1 MALRLR
7 RGTDAE
13 RLLVTPL
20 EGELVYTTDTKKI
33 FAGDGTTIG
42 GTEIAGLNSV
52 VADTTPQLGGN
63 LDLNS
68 KNIVGISNI
77 TIDGTVTAPQFE
89 GNILADDSTLVFNS
103 ATQALKIVNLDIS
116 GDVDLTESTNKL
128 DVFSNHASTSS
139 NIVLHRSK
147 GTKAS
152 PTALVDNDNI
162 FGIKFVGHDGSNYVG
177 GASIVANVDGTVAST
192 KVPAELLFKITNA
205 SGTERTPVR
214 IAADSSIYLAGVGGS
229 NVVQLDN
236 TSLSVYSVGSGNS
249 SRGINHY
256 RSRGTTAGPVVVN
269 KGDAVYVHDYQ
280 AYDGSTYPRV
290 VQTRVNVGTADIS
303 TGKMSGRYRIR
314 VADGTGAEKT
324 YFDIR
329 GAENLVRVYENFETL
344 LNARLGDVNVFQNK
358 IFANNSN
365 QDLEISASGTGDVV
379 VSGGLRSDGV
389 KLEGNTI
396 KTTDSN
402 APLELSAS
410 GTGIVSAT
418 NLHALNY
425 MQLPVYANNTARD
438 SAISSPNAGMIV
450 FNTTGT
456 KFQGYTGAAWVDLN

>member
-1 MALRLR
+1 M
-7 RGTDAE
+7 
-13 RLLVTPL
+13 
-20 EGELVYTTDTKKI
+20 
-33 FAGDGTTIG
+33 
-42 GTEIAGLNSV
+42 
-52 VADTTPQLGGN
+52 
-63 LDLNS
+63 
-68 KNIVGISNI
+68 
-77 TIDGTVTAPQFE
+77 
-89 GNILADDSTLVFNS
+89 
-103 ATQALKIVNLDIS
+103 
-116 GDVDLTESTNKL
+116 
-128 DVFSNHASTSS
+128 
-139 NIVLHRSK
+139 
-147 GTKAS
+147 
-152 PTALVDNDNI
+152 
-162 FGIKFVGHDGSNYVG
+162 
-177 GASIVANVDGTVAST
+177 
-192 KVPAELLFKITNA
+192 
-205 SGTERTPVR
+205 
-214 IAADSSIYLAGVGGS
+214 
-229 NVVQLDN
+229 
-236 TSLSVYSVGSGNS
+236 
-249 SRGINHY
+249 
-256 RSRGTTAGPVVVN
+256 
-269 KGDAVYVHDYQ
+269 HDYQ

-290 VQTRVNVGTADIS
+290 VQTRVNVGTANIS

-329 GAENLVRVYENFETL
+329 GAENLVRIYENFETL

-418 NLHALNY
+418 NLTAVNY
-425 MQLPVYANNTARD
+425 MQLPIYANNTARD
-438 SAISSPNAGMIV
+438 SAISSPNAGMII

>member
-33 FAGDGTTIG
+33 FVGDGTTIG
-42 GTEIAGLNSV
+42 GTLVAGLNSV
-52 VADTTPQLGGN
+52 LADTTPQLGGN

-68 KNIVGISNI
+68 NNITGIGNI
-77 TIDGTVTAPQFE
+77 TIDGTITAPQFE

-103 ATQALKIVNLDIS
+103 STQSLKISNLEIS

-139 NIVLHRSK
+139 NIVLNRSK

-162 FGIKFVGHDGSNYVG
+162 FGIKFVGHDGANYVG
-177 GASIVANVDGTVAST
+177 GASIISDVDGTVSSG
-192 KVPAELLFKITNA
+192 KVPGDLSFKVTNA
-205 SGTERTPVR
+205 SGAELTP
-214 IAADSSIYLAGVGGS
+214 IKL
-229 NVVQLDN
+229 
-236 TSLSVYSVGSGNS
+236 NS
-249 SRGINHY
+249 SGVIATNTRIQNFETSEFYSIGNQANARGIDRY
-256 RSRGTTAGPVVVN
+256 RSRGSVAVPLVN
-269 KGDAVYVHDYQ
+269 NQNDLLYQ
-280 AYDGSTYPRV
+280 DRFFGYDGSGYKLVART
-290 VQTRVNVGTADIS
+290 QGMVGASAIS
-303 TGKMSGRYRIR
+303 TGIMSGRYRIR
-314 VADGTGAEKT
+314 ATDAAGVEKT
-324 YFDIR
+324 FFDVR
-329 GAENLVRVYENFETL
+329 GQDNKIQVRSDFEIPEFAL
-344 LNARLGDVNVFQNK
+344 AVGGVKVFQNR
-358 IFANNSN
+358 IFGTDSN
-365 QDLEISASGTGDVV
+365 ADLEIEASGTGDVV
-379 VSGGLRSDGV
+379 VSGGLRADGI
-389 KLEGNTI
+389 KLEGNTL
-396 KTTDSN
+396 KTVDSN
-402 APLELSAS
+402 APLEISAS

>member
-33 FAGDGTTIG
+33 FVGDGTTIG
-42 GTEIAGLNSV
+42 GTLVAGLNSV
-52 VADTTPQLGGN
+52 LADTTPQLGGN

-68 KNIVGISNI
+68 KNITGIGNI

-89 GNILADDSTLVFNS
+89 GNILADDSTLIFNS
-103 ATQALKIVNLDIS
+103 ATQSLKITNLEIS
-116 GDVDLTESTNKL
+116 GDLDLTESTNKL
-128 DVFSNHASTSS
+128 DVFSNHSSTSS
-139 NIVLHRSK
+139 NIILHRSK

-162 FGIKFVGHDGSNYVG
+162 FGIKFVGHDGASYAG
-177 GASIVANVDGTVAST
+177 GASIISDVDGTVSSG
-192 KVPAELLFKITNA
+192 KVPGDLSFKVTNA
-205 SGTERTPVR
+205 SGNEICPLKISADGTLSTYYA
-214 IAADSSIYLAGVGGS
+214 IKHYDSSTYYSTG
-229 NVVQLDN
+229 N
-236 TSLSVYSVGSGNS
+236 TANARSIE
-249 SRGINHY
+249 RY
-256 RSRGTTAGPVVVN
+256 RSRGGNVN
-269 KGDAVYVHDYQ
+269 NPQVNNQNDLVYQDRYH
-280 AYDGSTYPRV
+280 AYDGSAYKLIVRT
-290 VQTRVNVGTADIS
+290 QGMVGASAIS
-303 TGKMSGRYRIR
+303 TGVMSGRYRIR
-314 VADGTGAEKT
+314 ATDAAGVEKT
-324 YFDIR
+324 FFDVR
-329 GAENLVRVYENFETL
+329 GQDNKIQVRSDFEIPEFAL
-344 LNARLGDVNVFQNK
+344 AVGGVKVFQNR
-358 IFANNSN
+358 IFGTDSN
-365 QDLEISASGTGDVV
+365 ADLEIEASGTGDVV
-379 VSGGLRSDGV
+379 VSGGLRADGI
-389 KLEGNTI
+389 KLEGNTL
-396 KTTDSN
+396 KTVDSN
-402 APLELSAS
+402 APLEISAS

>member
-33 FAGDGTTIG
+33 FVGDGTTIG
-42 GTEIAGLNSV
+42 GTLVAGLNSV
-52 VADTTPQLGGN
+52 LADTTPQLGGN

-68 KNIVGISNI
+68 KNITGIGNI

-116 GDVDLTESTNKL
+116 GDVDLTEATNKL
-128 DVFSNHASTSS
+128 DVFSNHSSTSS
-139 NIVLHRSK
+139 NIVLNRSK

-162 FGIKFVGHDGSNYVG
+162 FGIKFVGHDGTSYTG
-177 GASIVANVDGTVAST
+177 GASIISDIDGTVST
-192 KVPAELLFKITNA
+192 GNVPGDLSFKVTNS
-205 SGTERTPVR
+205 SGTELTPLK
-214 IAADSSIYLAGVGGS
+214 INSSGIIET
-229 NVVQLDN
+229 N
-236 TSLSVYSVGSGNS
+236 TQVNNFNSTFFYSVGSGSNARS
-249 SRGINHY
+249 IERY
-256 RSRGTTAGPVVVN
+256 RSRGSVASPLVVN
-269 KGDAVYVHDYQ
+269 ANDLIYQ
-280 AYDGSTYPRV
+280 DKYYGYDGTTHKMV
-290 VQTRVNVGTADIS
+290 VRTQGMVGSSSIS
-303 TGKMSGRYRIR
+303 SGVMSGRFRIR
-314 VADGTGAEKT
+314 ATDSAGTEKT
-324 YFDIR
+324 FFDVR
-329 GAENLVRVYENFETL
+329 GHDNKIQVRSDLEIPQFALEVGGV
-344 LNARLGDVNVFQNK
+344 RVFQNR
-358 IFANNSN
+358 IFGVDSN
-365 QDLEISASGTGDVV
+365 ADLEMEASGTGDVV
-379 VSGGLRSDGV
+379 ISGGLRADGI
-389 KLEGNTI
+389 KLEGNTL
-396 KTTDSN
+396 KTVDSN
-402 APLELSAS
+402 APLEISAS

-438 SAISSPNAGMIV
+438 SAISSPNAGMLV

>member
-7 RGTDAE
+7 RGTNAE

-68 KNIVGISNI
+68 QNITGIGNI
-77 TIDGTVTAPQFE
+77 TIDGTITAPQFE

-103 ATQALKIVNLDIS
+103 ATQALAITDLTIS
-116 GDVDLTESTNKL
+116 GDVDLTEATNKL

-139 NIVLHRSK
+139 NIVLNRSK

-152 PTALVDNDNI
+152 PTALSDNDNI
-162 FGIKFVGHDGSNYVG
+162 FGIKFVGHDGTSYTG
-177 GASIVANVDGTVAST
+177 GASIISDIDGTVST
-192 KVPAELLFKITNA
+192 GNVPADLSFKVTNS
-205 SGTERTPVR
+205 SGTELTP
-214 IAADSSIYLAGVGGS
+214 IKLNSSGVIET
-229 NVVQLDN
+229 N
-236 TSLSVYSVGSGNS
+236 TQVNNFESSFFYSVGNS
-249 SRGINHY
+249 SNARSIERY
-256 RSRGTTAGPVVVN
+256 RSRGSVAAPVVN
-269 KGDAVYVHDYQ
+269 NQNDLIYQ
-280 AYDGSTYPRV
+280 DKYYGYDGAAHKMV
-290 VQTRVNVGTADIS
+290 VRTQGMVGASSIS
-303 TGKMSGRYRIR
+303 SGVMSGRYRVR
-314 VADGTGAEKT
+314 LTDASGTEKT
-324 YFDIR
+324 YLDIR
-329 GAENLVRVYENFETL
+329 GNDDKIQVR
-344 LNARLGDVNVFQNK
+344 
-358 IFANNSN
+358 S
-365 QDLEISASGTGDVV
+365 DLEIPQFSLVVGGIKYFENRIVGLDSNADIEIQASGTGDVV
-379 VSGGLRSDGV
+379 VSGGLRSDGI
-389 KLEGNTI
+389 KFEGNTI

-418 NLHALNY
+418 NLTALNY

-438 SAISSPNAGMIV
+438 SAISSPNAGMLI
-450 FNTTGT
+450 FNSTGT

>member
-33 FAGDGTTIG
+33 FVGDGTTIG
-42 GTEIAGLNSV
+42 GTLVAGLNSV
-52 VADTTPQLGGN
+52 LADTTPQLGGN

-68 KNIVGISNI
+68 KNITGIGNV

-89 GNILADDSTLVFNS
+89 GNILADDSTLVFSS

-128 DVFSNHASTSS
+128 DVFSNHSSTSS
-139 NIVLHRSK
+139 NIILHRSK

-162 FGIKFVGHDGSNYVG
+162 FGIKFVGHDGASYLG
-177 GASIVANVDGTVAST
+177 GASIISDVDGTVSSG
-192 KVPAELLFKITNA
+192 KVPGDLSFKVTNA
-205 SGTERTPVR
+205 SGNEICPFKISADGTLSTYYPVR
-214 IAADSSIYLAGVGGS
+214 NYE
-229 NVVQLDN
+229 N
-236 TSLSVYSVGSGNS
+236 TYFYSVGNTANA
-249 SRGINHY
+249 RGIERY
-256 RSRGTTAGPVVVN
+256 RSRGTVEAPLVN
-269 KGDAVYVHDYQ
+269 NQSDIIYQ
-280 AYDGSTYPRV
+280 DRYFGYDGSSFKLVART
-290 VQTRVNVGTADIS
+290 QGMVGVSAVSPGI
-303 TGKMSGRYRIR
+303 MSGRYRIR
-314 VADGTGAEKT
+314 ITDPAGVEQTM
-324 YFDIR
+324 FDIR
-329 GAENLVRVYENFETL
+329 GHDNKVRVYSDFDVPQFKSTF
-344 LNARLGDVNVFQNK
+344 GDIELFQNK
-358 IFANNSN
+358 ITATASN
-365 QDLEISASGTGDVV
+365 QDLEISTSGTGDVV
-379 VSGGLRSDGV
+379 VSGGLRADAI
-389 KLEGNTI
+389 KLEGNTL
-396 KTTDSN
+396 KTVDSN

>member
-7 RGTDAE
+7 RGTNAE

-68 KNIVGISNI
+68 QNITGIGNI

-103 ATQALKIVNLDIS
+103 ATQALAITNLTIS
-116 GDVDLTESTNKL
+116 GDVDITEATNKL

-162 FGIKFVGHDGSNYVG
+162 FGIKFVGHDGTSYTG
-177 GASIVANVDGTVAST
+177 GASIISDIDGNVST
-192 KVPAELLFKITNA
+192 GNVPGDLSFKVTNS
-205 SGTERTPVR
+205 SGVENTALR
-214 IAADSSIYLAGVGGS
+214 IAADRRIYFRGGDIRLDEGRLQLFGVG
-229 NVVQLDN
+229 NVN
-236 TSLSVYSVGSGNS
+236 TGRTTG
-249 SRGINHY
+249 HY
-256 RSRGTTAGPVVVN
+256 RSRGTTDSPLVVN
-269 KGDAVYVHDYQ
+269 KGDNVYNH
-280 AYDGSTYPRV
+280 AFFGYDGANYINLVR
-290 VQTRVNVGTADIS
+290 TRIDVGTANIS
-303 TGKMSGRYRIR
+303 SGVMSGRYRIR
-314 VADGTGAEKT
+314 VADGTGTEKT
-324 YFDIR
+324 FFDIR
-329 GAENLVRVYENFETL
+329 GNEQIVRVYENFETL

-418 NLHALNY
+418 NLTAVNY